1 MTERKSMEFG
11 FERLEVWQRAVSYYT
26 QVCELEKA
34 FPRNEMFGQVSQ
46 LKSSAL
52 SISLNIAEGS
62 GRQYKKEF
70 KQFLGIARGSV
81 FETVTNLYTARQRG
95 LIGEEDFTRLYN
107 EGAVIAKMLSSL
119 MNRAG

>member
-1 MTERKSMEFG
+1 MEFG
-11 FERLEVWQRAVSYYT
+11 FEKLDVWQRAVQYYT
-26 QVCELEKA
+26 DVCKLDSK
-34 FPRNEMFGQVSQ
+34 FQKNDLFGQAAQ

-81 FETVTNLYTARQRG
+81 FETVTNLCAAYKRG
-95 LIGEEDFTRLYN
+95 IITKDEYEKFYA
-107 EGAVIAKMLSSL
+107 EGASIARMISGL
-119 MNRAG
+119 MKKT

>member
-1 MTERKSMEFG
+1 LREFG

-26 QVCELEKA
+26 RVCDTEKV

-62 GRQYKKEF
+62 GRQHKKEF

-81 FETVTNLYTARQRG
+81 FETVTNLYAARQRG
-95 LIGEEDFTRLYN
+95 LLSEEDFTRLYD
-107 EGAVIAKMLSSL
+107 EGAVIAKMISSL
-119 MNRAG
+119 MNKTG